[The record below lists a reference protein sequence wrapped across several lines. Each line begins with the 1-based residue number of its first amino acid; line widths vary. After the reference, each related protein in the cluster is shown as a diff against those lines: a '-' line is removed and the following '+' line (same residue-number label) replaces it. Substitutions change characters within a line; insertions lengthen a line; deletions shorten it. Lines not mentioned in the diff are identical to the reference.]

1 MIIIG
6 VILSLLIILL
16 IYFLTLKISGLNQQ
30 INLLTQNINER
41 LKETS
46 LSLETTH
53 KIVGERLDSAT
64 KVFGDVKLSLGRLE
78 ENYRQI
84 YEMTKGISNLENLLR
99 VPKFRGEFGETLLE
113 KLLEDIIPKE
123 FIRFQYRFRN
133 SEKVDAV
140 IMVGKNLIPVDA
152 KFPLDNFKRF
162 SEADSEDEKKTF
174 YRAFVRDI
182 KNRIDEVSSKYILPD
197 EDTFDFAFMYIPVE
211 SIYYHISQDE
221 EITSY
226 AKSKRVIFVSPNTF
240 YAYLQAI
247 LFGLK
252 GINIQKNIKKIFLSL
267 SQLQQELKKFQ
278 EDFELLGSHLV
289 NANKKYNDS
298 RIKLETF
305 SHKLNSTTSNQ
316 IEYEQGG
323 LNG

>member
-174 YRAFVRDI
+174 YRTFVRDI

-289 NANKKYNDS
+289 NATKKYNDS